1 LFKLR
6 TPADRDRQRPTVTDT
21 PFELRSS
28 RVADSGI
35 VEVIG
40 EVDMATAPELA
51 AAIGSVD
58 ETVRR
63 VVVNLSEVTF
73 IDSSALNALVHSQR
87 ELARREIDFR
97 VVSPS
102 DRVVRK
108 VFEITQLTGPLSV
121 VDSLEDAL
129 A

>member
-1 LFKLR
+1 V
-6 TPADRDRQRPTVTDT
+6 ADT
-21 PFELRSS
+21 PFELRSTL
-28 RVADSGI
+28 VADAAI

-40 EVDMATAPELA
+40 EVDMATAPQLA
-51 AAIGSVD
+51 AAIGSVN

-63 VVVNLSEVTF
+63 VVVNLSEVSF
-73 IDSSALNALVHSQR
+73 LDSSALNALVHSQR
-87 ELARREIDFR
+87 ELARRDVAFR

-108 VFEITQLTGPLSV
+108 VFEITQLTTPLNV
-121 VDSLEDAL
+121 VDSLDEAL